1 MPEKSRLQPGMCV
14 EEGMVWNEFLG
25 KCVDA
30 YSIERVAGVDFQR
43 KSCLGKFE
51 GNFNCDFG
59 RELYELAGISGFDE
73 QIGDVQHLGWFA
85 KVDLSDLGIR
95 ELGAPVAG
103 VIVTEDNSG
112 FFDYEP
118 FETIEEMESKWN
130 EIEREY
136 EEFYEGAE
144 EEDFY

>member
-1 MPEKSRLQPGMCV
+1 MRGRGHGLERV
-14 EEGMVWNEFLG
+14 LG

-30 YSIERVAGVDFQR
+30 YSIERVGGVDFQR

-73 QIGDVQHLGWFA
+73 QIGDVQHLSWFA

-118 FETIEEMESKWN
+118 FETIDIDPETK
-130 EIEREY
+130 ERVT
-136 EEFYEGAE
+136 
-144 EEDFY
+144 EDYKGV